1 MSKSHQLSVNRFTD
15 VEKYTSMKDEYEE
28 PELPE
33 FTPKE
38 HLKSWLMDPQAR
50 DQLLIYRGKEAGIYW
65 NRKTEKLE
73 EVYVRSVS
81 SVFYSSI
88 IDYRSIDS
96 FYHRIGHKTTC
107 NGLLLVAMLL
117 LSMHRVLH
125 CGVVLLG
132 LRLYVSIILVSDLL
146 TFRQMNVTLLHGQA
160 SLSVWHV
167 FLLVLLILSLNMTK
181 AITLLFGISRLA
193 HCFVHLQHFLLKHSK
208 RP

>member
-1 MSKSHQLSVNRFTD
+1 MFVDFETPDAAFAAVKNLDGYKMSKSHQLSVNRFTD

-81 SVFYSSI
+81 SFFI
-88 IDYRSIDS
+88 
-96 FYHRIGHKTTC
+96 H
-107 NGLLLVAMLL
+107 
-117 LSMHRVLH
+117 LS
-125 CGVVLLG
+125 
-132 LRLYVSIILVSDLL
+132 
-146 TFRQMNVTLLHGQA
+146 
-160 SLSVWHV
+160 
-167 FLLVLLILSLNMTK
+167 
-181 AITLLFGISRLA
+181 
-193 HCFVHLQHFLLKHSK
+193 
-208 RP
+208 